1 MGAAAGV
8 AFSVLVMLAERRRS
22 FADLRT
28 ARFAAW
34 GFMAGAGSFMLAS
47 SALAVRSHTPIDAN
61 LLVWSAIYGA
71 VGASLGALIYRV
83 ARRTP
88 VALDVRVHAAKNAPV
103 IERTLHPT
111 TEAVQIPTRSNRS
124 ISGFT
129 LTVFSSVWPRQPP
142 STKRCA

>member
-28 ARFAAW
+28 TRFAAW
-34 GFMAGAGSFMLAS
+34 GFVAGAGSFMLANG
-47 SALAVRSHTPIDAN
+47 ALAVRTHAPIDAN
-61 LLVWSAIYGA
+61 LLVWSAVYGA

-88 VALDVRVHAAKNAPV
+88 AALDVRAQATKDARV
-103 IERTLHPT
+103 I
-111 TEAVQIPTRSNRS
+111 
-124 ISGFT
+124 
-129 LTVFSSVWPRQPP
+129 
-142 STKRCA
+142 